1 MNISRNAFYF
11 STLLLV
17 CCAGVLPAFS
27 QAGPK
32 STAEPTYEAIL
43 QVIVGSNEPAASARL
58 PKNLSTLST
67 LLNENYSFSAY
78 RLTNTIIGRVANSG
92 GLEYRS
98 LTDLF
103 GKTTEAEL
111 PTFMDWNLAGLKSST
126 GDGEPQS
133 LHVQQFR
140 FGIKVPIKIMQPS
153 GDGKSSVGTVYEPVG
168 LTVNRVSLPENQPTM
183 IGSIS
188 LPKSSGTVFLVLTV
202 RSVTN

>member
-1 MNISRNAFYF
+1 MNFSRNALYI
-11 STLLLV
+11 SALLLV
-17 CCAGVLPAFS
+17 CFACVLPAFS

-32 STAEPTYEAIL
+32 GTSEPTYEAIL
-43 QVIVGSNEPAASARL
+43 QVVVGSNEPASSARL
-58 PKNLSTLST
+58 PKKLSTLST

-78 RLTNTIIGRVANSG
+78 RLTNTIFGRVGNSG
-92 GLEYRS
+92 GIEYKS

-103 GKTTEAEL
+103 GKTAEAEL
-111 PTFMDWNLAGLKSST
+111 PTFMDWNLAGLKSSA

-133 LHVQQFR
+133 LYVQQFR

-153 GDGKSSVGTVYEPVG
+153 VDGKSSVGTVYESVG
-168 LTVNRVSLPENQPTM
+168 LTVNRVSLQENQPTM

-202 RSVTN
+202 RSVMN